1 MSFVQNNE
9 SAFNDTKVRSDR
21 ITPCSGM
28 CSLCAEGCAGTC
40 EIGLSAVLGRS
51 MVYPTNTG
59 ANQVAGEKDNPI
71 DFSIFNING
80 RCFGALGVPADMEHA
95 EIFNV
100 GTERVIGKRNPIK
113 IAVPFILPALIKLN
127 WRDYF
132 AGAAMAGTICT
143 IGEHA
148 TNNDPNLVKEN
159 GKVVKFDLL
168 KEAIDSFRKYYRG
181 YGQIAVQC
189 NIEDMMAG
197 VPEFA
202 IKECGAEAIEF
213 KFGQSAKGTQPAK
226 RQPSLEAA
234 LSAKRGGL
242 IVVPDPEDEEVRKAA
257 EEGRCPEFWSYSR
270 LPMWTE
276 ESLAEKIEELRGLG
290 AKNIFFKT
298 AGFDP
303 RDLERII
310 RIASDLEVDLITFD
324 GTGGGSGYSPSKM
337 MNEFGLPAPCIEG
350 AIVPVCDSLRA
361 EGKYIPAIA
370 ITGGFSAE
378 DQAYKALALGAPY
391 VTAVGLC
398 RPAMAAAMVGKQIQ
412 KMTEEGKVPAHL
424 KKYGATTEELFREL
438 GAVRCLYGDKAEGIS
453 MGAVGVYSYLM
464 KMTFGVQHFAALNR
478 KFDVSLIARD
488 DLIPLTQ
495 DARMLLKGTWFDW
508 MD

>member
-1 MSFVQNNE
+1 MSFIQNNE
-9 SAFNDTKVRSDR
+9 SAFNDSRTRSRR

-28 CSLCAEGCAGTC
+28 CSLCAEGCSGTC
-40 EIGLSAVLGRS
+40 EIGLSSVLGRS

-59 ANQVAGEKDNPI
+59 SNQIAGEKDNPV

-80 RCFGALGVPADMEHA
+80 RCFGALGAPEDADLA
-95 EIFNV
+95 TIFNV
-100 GTERVIGKRNPIK
+100 GTETVIGKRNPIK

-132 AGAAMAGTICT
+132 AGAAITGTICT
-143 IGEHA
+143 VGEHA
-148 TNNDPNLVKEN
+148 TNNDPGLVKEN

-168 KEAIDSFRKYYRG
+168 KEALDFFRKYYRG

-189 NIEDMMAG
+189 NLEDIAAG

-226 RQPSLEAA
+226 LQPTLEAA
-234 LSAKRGGL
+234 LKAKFNGL
-242 IVVPDPEDEEVRKAA
+242 IVVPDPDDEDVRALAA
-257 EEGRCPEFWSYSR
+257 RNECPAFWSYSR

-276 ESLAEKIEELRGLG
+276 ESLAAKIGELRELG
-290 AKNIFFKT
+290 AKNIFFKM
-298 AGFDP
+298 AGFD
-303 RDLERII
+303 RQDIERVI

-324 GTGGGSGYSPSKM
+324 GAGGGSGYSPDKM
-337 MNEFGLPAPCIEG
+337 MNEFGLPAACIES
-350 AIVPVCDSLRA
+350 AIVPVCDSLKA
-361 EGKYIPAIA
+361 EGKYVPSIAIA
-370 ITGGFSAE
+370 GGFSAE

-391 VTAVGLC
+391 VRAVGLC
-398 RPAMAAAMVGKQIQ
+398 RASMAAAMVGKQIG
-412 KMTEEGKVPAHL
+412 KMASEGVIPEHL
-424 KKYGATTEELFREL
+424 VRYGSTNEELFREL
-438 GAVRCLYGDKAEGIS
+438 GAVRSLLGEKAEGIS

-478 KFDVSLIARD
+478 KFDVSLIGRE
-488 DLIPLTQ
+488 DLIPLTG
-495 DARMLLKGTWFDW
+495 DARRLLKGTWFDW
-508 MD
+508 

>member
-9 SAFNDTKVRSDR
+9 SAFNDSKTRSNR
-21 ITPCSGM
+21 VSPCSGM
-28 CSLCAEGCAGTC
+28 CSLCAEGCPGSC
-40 EIGLSAVLGRS
+40 EIGLSSVLGRS

-59 ANQVAGEKDNPI
+59 ANQIGGEKDNPI
-71 DFSIFNING
+71 DYSIFNING
-80 RCFGALGVPADMEHA
+80 RCFGALGAPEDMEKA

-100 GTERVIGKRNPIK
+100 GTERVIGKRHPIK

-148 TNNDPNLVKEN
+148 TNNDPNLVREN

-168 KEAIDSFRKYYRG
+168 KEVFESFRRYYRG
-181 YGQIAVQC
+181 YGQIAIQC

-197 VPEFA
+197 IPEFA

-226 RQPSLEAA
+226 RQHSLEAA
-234 LSAKRGGL
+234 AAAKRGGL
-242 IVVPDPEDEEVRKAA
+242 IVVPDPDDEEVREAA
-257 EEGRCPEFWSYSR
+257 AKGACPEFWSYSR

-276 ESLAEKIEELRGLG
+276 ESLAAKVAYLRELGV
-290 AKNIFFKT
+290 KNIFFKT
-298 AGFDP
+298 AGFDR
-303 RDLERII
+303 RDLERIL
-310 RIASDLEVDLITFD
+310 RIASELEVNLVTFD

-337 MNEFGLPAPCIEG
+337 MNEFGLPAACIES
-350 AIVPVCDSLRA
+350 AIVPVCDSLKA
-361 EGKYIPAIA
+361 EGTYIPSIA
-370 ITGGFSAE
+370 VTGGFSAE

-391 VTAVGLC
+391 VQAVGLC
-398 RPAMAAAMVGKQIQ
+398 RASMAAAMVGKQIETLA
-412 KMTEEGKVPAHL
+412 KEGRVPEHL
-424 KKYGATTEELFREL
+424 RKYGSTCEELFREL
-438 GAVRCLYGDKAEGIS
+438 GAVRSLYGDAAVDVS
-453 MGAVGVYSYLM
+453 MGAVGVYSYLQ
-464 KMTFGVQHFAALNR
+464 KMNFGVQHFAALNR
-478 KFDVSLIARD
+478 KFDVSLIGRD

-495 DARMLLKGTWFDW
+495 DARMLLRGTWFDW
-508 MD
+508 

>member
-1 MSFVQNNE
+1 MSFIKNNE
-9 SAFNDTKVRSDR
+9 SAFNDSRTRSSR

-28 CSLCAEGCAGTC
+28 CSFCVEGCAGTC
-40 EIGLSAVLGRS
+40 EIGMSAVLGRS

-59 ANQVAGEKDNPI
+59 NNQIAGEKDNPI

-80 RCFGALGVPADMEHA
+80 RCFGAIGAPEDMEQA
-95 EIFNV
+95 TIFNV

-113 IAVPFILPALIKLN
+113 IAVPFVLPALIKLN

-132 AGAAMAGTICT
+132 AGAAIAGTICT

-148 TNNDPNLVKEN
+148 TNNDPDIVRKN

-168 KEAIDSFRKYYRG
+168 REALDSFRKYYRG

-197 VPEFA
+197 VPEYA

-226 RQPSLEAA
+226 LQPTPEAA
-234 LSAKRGGL
+234 LKARKNGL
-242 IVVPDPEDEEVRKAA
+242 IVVPDPEDPEVRAEAA
-257 EEGRCPEFWSYSR
+257 NGNCPAFWSYSR

-276 ESLAEKIEELRGLG
+276 ESLAAKVEELRAIG
-290 AKNIFFKT
+290 AKNIFFKM
-298 AGFDP
+298 AGFD
-303 RDLERII
+303 RQDIERVL
-310 RIASDLEVDLITFD
+310 RIASDLEVDLVTFD
-324 GTGGGSGYSPSKM
+324 GAGGGSGYSPDKM
-337 MNEFGLPAPCIEG
+337 MNEFGLPAACIVS
-350 AIVPVCDSLRA
+350 ALVPVCDSLKA

-370 ITGGFSAE
+370 IAGGFSAE

-398 RPAMAAAMVGKQIQ
+398 RPAMAAAMVGKQIE
-412 KMTEEGKVPAHL
+412 KLASEGRVPDHL
-424 KKYGATTEELFREL
+424 NRFGSTSEELFREL
-438 GAVRCLYGDKAEGIS
+438 GSVRAMYGDRAQGIS
-453 MGAVGVYSYLM
+453 MGAVGVYSYLQ

-478 KFDVSLIARD
+478 KFDVSLIGRE
-488 DLIPLTQ
+488 DLIPLTR
-495 DARMLLKGTWFDW
+495 DARMLLKGAWFDW
-508 MD
+508 